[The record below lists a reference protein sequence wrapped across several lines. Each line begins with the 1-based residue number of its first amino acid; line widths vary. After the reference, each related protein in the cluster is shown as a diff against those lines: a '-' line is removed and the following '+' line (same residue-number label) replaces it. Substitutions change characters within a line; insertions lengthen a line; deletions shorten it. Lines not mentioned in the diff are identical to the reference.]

1 MKAFNFLQEKAE
13 QEGTGFIPFKDER
26 DELGN
31 LKGLTKRSFSR
42 ANKKKSEHIFDRTTS
57 NTSKTS

>member
-1 MKAFNFLQEKAE
+1 MKALFFLQEKAE
-13 QEGTGFIPFKDER
+13 QEGTGFIAFKYER

-31 LKGLTKRSFSR
+31 LKSLTKRSFSR
-42 ANKKKSEHIFDRTTS
+42 TNNKKSEHIFDRTSS

>member
-1 MKAFNFLQEKAE
+1 MRAFNFLKEKAE

-31 LKGLTKRSFSR
+31 LRGMSKRIYKRS
-42 ANKKKSEHIFDRTTS
+42 ALDRVS
-57 NTSKTS
+57 NNTSKGS